1 MIKPMIGNQN
11 MSIEKRTIKRPLDI
25 RAADSGR
32 TIGGYAA
39 VFNSE
44 ADIGGYFR
52 DVIAP
57 GAFDD
62 AMAQDVRALVDHDTG
77 RVIGRTKAGTL
88 RMKQDDTGL
97 AVEIDLPD
105 TSDGRDLGTLIER
118 GDISGMSFGFVVT
131 KETWDETQDPPMRT
145 IQALD
150 LHEVSVVAFP
160 AYDDTSIAMRSLGK
174 VREDAERDRAQHNR
188 KQAEARIAER
198 KAASEHKFRR
208 ING

>member
-1 MIKPMIGNQN
+1 
-11 MSIEKRTIKRPLDI
+11 
-25 RAADSGR
+25 
-32 TIGGYAA
+32 
-39 VFNSE
+39 
-44 ADIGGYFR
+44 
-52 DVIAP
+52 
-57 GAFDD
+57 
-62 AMAQDVRALVDHDTG
+62 
-77 RVIGRTKAGTL
+77 
-88 RMKQDDTGL
+88 
-97 AVEIDLPD
+97 
-105 TSDGRDLGTLIER
+105 
-118 GDISGMSFGFVVT
+118 
-131 KETWDETQDPPMRT
+131 MRT

>member
-1 MIKPMIGNQN
+1 MIGNEK

-39 VFNSE
+39 VFNSR
-44 ADIGGYFR
+44 ANIGGYF
-52 DVIAP
+52 DEVIAP

-62 AMAQDVRALVDHDTG
+62 ALMQDVRALVDHDTG
-77 RVIGRTKAGTL
+77 RVIGRTTAGTL
-88 RMKQDDTGL
+88 RMKQDDMGL

-105 TSDGRDLGTLIER
+105 TTDGRDLATLIER

-131 KETWDETQDPPMRT
+131 KEMWDETMVPPMRT

-150 LHEVSVVAFP
+150 LREVSVVAFP
-160 AYDDTSIAMRSLGK
+160 AYDDTSIAMRSLEK
-174 VREDAERDRAQHNR
+174 SREMTKAERAEHNR
-188 KQAEARIAER
+188 LKAEARIAER
-198 KAASEHKFRR
+198 KAAAEQRFRR
-208 ING
+208 IG

>member
-1 MIKPMIGNQN
+1 

-25 RAADSGR
+25 RAAKNGR

-39 VFNSE
+39 VFNSR
-44 ADIGGYFR
+44 ANIGGYFEE
-52 DVIAP
+52 VIAP

-62 AMAQDVRALVDHDTG
+62 ALMQDVRALVDHDTG

-88 RMKQDDTGL
+88 RMKQDDMGL

-105 TSDGRDLGTLIER
+105 TTDGRDLATLIER
-118 GDISGMSFGFVVT
+118 GDVSGMSFGFVVT
-131 KETWDETQDPPMRT
+131 KEMWDETMEPPMRT

-150 LHEVSVVAFP
+150 LREVSVVAFP
-160 AYDDTSIAMRSLGK
+160 AYDDTSIAMRSLEK
-174 VREDAERDRAQHNR
+174 VREGAERERADHHR

-198 KAASEHKFRR
+198 KASSEQKFRR
-208 ING
+208 INDS